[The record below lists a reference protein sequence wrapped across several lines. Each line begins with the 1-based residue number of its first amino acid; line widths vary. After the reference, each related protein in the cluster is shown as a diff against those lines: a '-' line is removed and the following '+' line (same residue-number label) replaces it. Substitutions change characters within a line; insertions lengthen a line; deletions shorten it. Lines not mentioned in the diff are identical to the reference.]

1 MDFTANTYRAI
12 LDHVTDG
19 VYIVATTR
27 KIVYWNRAAE
37 EITGFSAGEMLG
49 LHCSESKLSHIDL
62 SGSHRCTAGCPLFW
76 TMESAKEHHE
86 KVFVRHKCGY
96 RLPIMTHVLPIVE
109 EGKVVA
115 AVEIFTRTS
124 PKVYDDSLIE
134 SLSGAAMLDELTRL
148 PNRRSMEGYLA
159 YQMVECEK
167 YGRTL
172 AVLFADI
179 DGIHHFNNTYGHAA
193 GDLILKNIATTVRSN
208 LKAGDRFARWGG
220 EEFVVLLPGL
230 DLDAAAVFGN
240 HLRRVVASF
249 LRYNQQPITASVG
262 AAIFHAGSDT
272 AQAMFKRADQA
283 LYAAKAAGR
292 DCLRVEAPPHAAV
305 GGEAER
311 CTE

>member
-1 MDFTANTYRAI
+1 MDFSANTYRAI

-19 VYIVATTR
+19 VYIVDTTR

-49 LHCSESKLSHIDL
+49 LHCSESKLSYIDL
-62 SGSHRCTAGCPLFW
+62 SGRHLCTAGCPLFW

-179 DGIHHFNNTYGHAA
+179 DGFHHFNNTYGHAA

-220 EEFVVLLPGL
+220 EEFLG
-230 DLDAAAVFGN
+230 AG
-240 HLRRVVASF
+240 VVAGPPQAIIIAERIRHLVRNTVITHEGRDLYATMSIGVTV
-249 LRYNQQPITASVG
+249 LRPGDTLERLVG
-262 AAIFHAGSDT
+262 
-272 AQAMFKRADQA
+272 RADM
-283 LYAAKAAGR
+283 LMYKSKKAGKDRVTSDIEAG
-292 DCLRVEAPPHAAV
+292 EGA
-305 GGEAER
+305 
-311 CTE
+311 